1 MMKTAA
7 WILLPLLFA
16 SFPSTVKALEVS
28 LEENRADRGSIGY
41 VDLQRVFQRFPEVQ
55 KAKQSFQEIIR
66 QAEDQVNLR
75 KAEVFAVRA
84 EVSKLEIELD
94 LLKKTP
100 IFVPEQTP
108 AEAAALQASS
118 ATVSTAAVSGS
129 TQTAPALST
138 ASLQSLT
145 LNLPGMTT
153 GPVMIEPPSGKSAS
167 QAPPQASTQTA
178 AAPPVA
184 AAVSASTGPASMP
197 AAAGLARA
205 EDEQK
210 AAEARRQTQARA
222 QAAEL
227 ATAAAR
233 ARDTRLR
240 ELQASIS
247 SKRKDLADKE
257 EAYKKYQAQVENN
270 LLELEG
276 RRTEILLGKIYT
288 IIQEVAHE
296 NGVGVV
302 IDKSQILFGQHTV
315 DITDKVIKK
324 MEGI

>member
-1 MMKTAA
+1 MRKTAV
-7 WILLPLLFA
+7 WMLLPLLLA
-16 SFPSTVKALEVS
+16 SLPPRPRALEVS
-28 LEENRADRGSIGY
+28 LEENRAQRGSIGY
-41 VDLQRVFQRFPEVQ
+41 VDLQRVFQRFPETQ

-75 KAEVFAVRA
+75 KAEVFAVRS
-84 EVSKLEIELD
+84 EISKLEIELD

-100 IFVPEQTP
+100 IFVPEQQG
-108 AEAAALQASS
+108 AEAPAVQASS
-118 ATVSTAAVSGS
+118 AAVSTAAAPGAAAPP
-129 TQTAPALST
+129 APALST

-153 GPVMIEPPSGKSAS
+153 GPVAIAPPAQSA
-167 QAPPQASTQTA
+167 QAPA
-178 AAPPVA
+178 A
-184 AAVSASTGPASMP
+184 AAVSISSAPTRP
-197 AAAGLARA
+197 
-205 EDEQK
+205 EDEQQ
-210 AAEARRQTQARA
+210 AAESRRQARAKA

-233 ARDTRLR
+233 ARDERLR
-240 ELQASIS
+240 EIQDAIS
-247 SKRKDLADKE
+247 AKRKDLAAKE

-276 RRTEILLGKIYT
+276 RRTEILLGKIYS

-302 IDKSQILFGQHTV
+302 IDKSQILFGQRTV
-315 DITDKVIKK
+315 DLTDKVIKK
-324 MEGI
+324 MEGM